1 MTVPAR
7 LVARFLASRRVYAA
21 ALWIVVAVLAARAAE
36 HWTGRTSPADV
47 ILPLV
52 TALLPAA
59 VIAGSTGHPFGEL
72 ERVTA
77 RPLAPLRLVHLSL
90 LVAVALTTVTVRH
103 PGSAAARDLVGLTG
117 VALLTAA
124 VLGANLSWTVPLGY
138 AVVCLGASGL
148 DRPNLLVWPLLPAA
162 DHGAA
167 ALAVA
172 LLGLGVAVSCGRRP
186 PIG

>member
-1 MTVPAR
+1 MTV
-7 LVARFLASRRVYAA
+7 LVRFLASRRAYAA
-21 ALWIVVAVLAARAAE
+21 ALWIVVAVVAARTAE
-36 HWTGRTSPADV
+36 HWAGRTSPADI

-72 ERVTA
+72 ERVAA
-77 RPLAPLRLVHLSL
+77 RPLAPLRLVHLGL
-90 LVAVALTTVTVRH
+90 LVAVALVSVTVRH

-124 VLGANLSWTVPLGY
+124 VLGAHLSWTVPIGY
-138 AVVCLGASGL
+138 AVVCIGAGSL

-162 DHGAA
+162 DRGAA
-167 ALAVA
+167 AVAAV
-172 LLGLGVAVSCGRRP
+172 LLGLGLAVSCGRRA